1 MRLSI
6 GALVTDCQKSV
17 ADWIKD
23 ALSGPQIHMM
33 LSMWQKVRTNSL
45 NRDHTIL
52 LVTIHSSFLN
62 MYVCIGLKKKLVQL
76 AKQKD

>member
-23 ALSGPQIHMM
+23 ALPGPQIHMM

-62 MYVCIGLKKKLVQL
+62 MYV
-76 AKQKD
+76 